1 MSYLKTAYAHGQAD
15 ALAALGI
22 KQANF
27 LQKART
33 LFGAAEHAAPRA
45 VPHGVPH
52 VGAPHPVSGVHPT
65 TPQDLIPQGVKD
77 LGAQNRTIAG
87 EAVDLGQAFGDRLP
101 ARPRPAPAVPGAAVK
116 RDPTLTFDESFLQ
129 TVPAFHDLGQQFS
142 RIAPATSPTAASPRL
157 FRLSDVMAG
166 G

>member
-33 LFGAAEHAAPRA
+33 LFGGAAHAGETPLGHLAA
-45 VPHGVPH
+45 
-52 VGAPHPVSGVHPT
+52 HPPSGVRLT
-65 TPQDLIPQGVKD
+65 SPQDLIPEHLRQ
-77 LGAQNRTIAG
+77 L
-87 EAVDLGQAFGDRLP
+87 GDRGLTAAGTARDVSRTGVEAGLARPPALGGSLP
-101 ARPRPAPAVPGAAVK
+101 ATK
-116 RDPTLTFDESFLQ
+116 RNPTLALDEGFLQ

-142 RIAPATSPTAASPRL
+142 RIAPAAPAAGAAPKL
-157 FRLSDVMAG
+157 VRLSDYL
-166 G
+166 